1 MNRTRRFALGIAALL
16 TLAAI
21 VLWES
26 VRLPDAAT
34 RLAAMPASGL
44 NFASRDLP
52 LTAAERD
59 IYGSARVLK
68 RLYQVG
74 RQRLALVV
82 VDGSSNRHGVHDPL
96 YCFRGAGWS
105 VTSSRDWAIRGGTA
119 RVVALSQG
127 RATAEAVYWFSDGGT
142 RHASAPR
149 YWWQTALRRLSLGRS
164 GPEPVLVLVHNVEG
178 DSGGLTAALDQ
189 LPGLLEL

>member
-1 MNRTRRFALGIAALL
+1 MKRIRRLALGIAALL

-21 VLWES
+21 GVWES
-26 VRLPDAAT
+26 VKLPDAAA
-34 RLAAMPASGL
+34 RFEAVPVSGL

-82 VDGSSNRHGVHDPL
+82 VDGSSNRHAVHDPL

-105 VTSSRDWAIRGGTA
+105 VTASREWAVRGGTA
-119 RVVALSQG
+119 RVVTLSQG
-127 RATAEAVYWFSDGGT
+127 RAAAEAVYWFSDGDS